1 MSPTTQDIV
10 VETLTSWAEARIH
23 DGAPPRR
30 NYRLVL
36 GDGGVAGRVAETL
49 AERSGRKAWFVVRS
63 SFAPDAVLLRNQRPA
78 ERPAGVEA
86 TTPLIYLVFWDEA
99 DDRHHQNAQSLRDL
113 ATVDTADVLGSDTEL
128 ALEAKMAAR
137 CLAAAEIWQGKAG
150 ETCRRQLGELWRV
163 VRDTIRT
170 GRGGREGTLPFV
182 DRLEAYAEWLLEATL
197 ADDAWASLAPAYRP
211 AALVRAWGEALPK
224 LHLFRLP
231 ALASVLGTC
240 VSAEPQAAR
249 KEDVAKWRS
258 RFRELLSENQ
268 AAAADFTALDEQ
280 IAGRTGSAEARL
292 KGELAGVPLSQDD
305 PDGARKALVRFCRG
319 DDADALG
326 EVEWLFYEER
336 NNRRSTSFGMKG
348 VLIAR
353 RSSTKVSPDVRAG
366 DALHDVLV
374 AACEGDADAQASA
387 AAAAFAEAL
396 RARVKGDGRHAAE
409 AAALIR
415 RLAAGESPEVPWAD
429 ASARTVLL
437 RVAQAPAR
445 DAGCLEQVADQWQKL
460 GDIESSSVDA
470 PDLLLGLARLCAR
483 VLAQRN
489 VTALGGNLLVLSSG
503 DAPRLELQL
512 DAWTDDQRQR
522 LATWLRDRV
531 LPAVIDEDPDEA
543 GADSEA
549 EDQELEVEV
558 ALRGAGGGLDRLGQ
572 VTVTWT
578 TLLVEATRESSR
590 LAAWAMSDPE
600 ARRFRGADLLAAL
613 AHQKPVGHLEP
624 VEAAFESYH
633 YALTQ
638 KPHAALAHVLGPAPR
653 EARGWVEAWSRALAP
668 LESGAVDQERRRKA
682 LEEERD
688 RAIEAEDLAGLKRIQ
703 AELKALDAA
712 PTAQLPS
719 QDAVRAL
726 LRVGTAEI
734 ESGGARRLVLLPHH
748 PLVLRQRLVAEELL
762 CACLHTMTS
771 GWPAEALADLS
782 GMLDGWAAPEP
793 QHLYGWWD
801 GDPLVFDEWI
811 AAYRLALFRPF
822 EVHDGADVA
831 RQGLREAGRV
841 LDRYTRLFPAAL
853 DRLSLR
859 VHADAEGRW
868 ALRLMD
874 QIARGD
880 GPDGLAADL
889 DVRVDVPASSFARES
904 WGAPERRAL
913 LELHDDGT
921 PPVIRLRALDATTAP
936 AHVAFVVG
944 ETVAALE
951 PHLDRMTPRPP
962 EGEVFAPSVLFEA
975 GRPEL
980 LEKAFFIADP
990 PDPLCRRVAIAVSY
1004 ARNEQVQVHV
1014 ERYGFDETRVRE
1026 PVRELHRGA
1035 HWLVL
1040 GSRRPLYRAVQAAG
1054 EEVATLLDFRTTWDA
1069 GRQLHVCV
1077 SISAGDMK
1085 RDLER
1090 LGGLL
1095 RSVLGKEIPGL
1106 AERLVERARRF
1117 APGFA
1122 INCAGAPSAN
1132 AVKGLLGLL
1141 LTAEKVRET
1150 RAGALVLALDQHQ
1163 LLLSRG
1169 RDESRGD
1176 ILSLW
1181 QEDDGGVA
1189 LAVAESKL
1197 TVGVASPADKV
1208 ATDARAQVKRS
1219 FERLRR
1225 LTAVHPLSPRV
1236 RAEVRA
1242 AITEHVHLAAAT
1254 RAEAEAARPLFDRIA
1269 SPACP
1274 LRLAL
1279 AAGEVHVWSL
1289 YDATAEQ
1296 KVVEEDCTVFV
1307 HGRSDTLA
1315 RLERMAR

>member
-10 VETLTSWAEARIH
+10 VEAVTRWAEARIH
-23 DGAPPRR
+23 DGSPPRR

-36 GDGGVAGRVAETL
+36 GDAGVAGRVAETL
-49 AERSGRKAWFVVRS
+49 AERSGPRAWFVVRS
-63 SFAPDAVLLRNQRPA
+63 SFAPDAVLLRNRPPA
-78 ERPAGVEA
+78 ERPTGVEA

-99 DDRHHQNAQSLRDL
+99 DDRHHQNSQSLRDL
-113 ATVDTADVLGSDTEL
+113 STVDTSDVLGAEIEL
-128 ALEAKMAAR
+128 ELEAKMAAR

-170 GRGGREGTLPFV
+170 GRGGRESTLPFV
-182 DRLEAYAEWLLEATL
+182 DRLEAYAEWLLDATL
-197 ADDAWASLAPAYRP
+197 ADDAWASLPPADRP
-211 AALVRAWGEALPK
+211 TALVRAWGEALPK

-231 ALASVLGTC
+231 ALASVLGAG
-240 VSAEPQAAR
+240 VSPEPEAAR
-249 KEDVAKWRS
+249 KEDVAKWLS

-292 KGELAGVPLSQDD
+292 KGELAGVPLAQSD
-305 PDGARKALVRFCRG
+305 PDGARSALVHFCRG
-319 DDADALG
+319 DDAEALG
-326 EVEWLFYEER
+326 KVEWLFYEKPKD
-336 NNRRSTSFGMKG
+336 RRSTSFGMKG

-353 RSSTKVSPDVRAG
+353 RSSAKVLPDVRAG
-366 DALHDVLV
+366 DALRDVLV
-374 AACEGDADAQASA
+374 AACKGDGDAEAS
-387 AAAAFAEAL
+387 AAAFAEAL

-409 AAALIR
+409 AASLIR
-415 RLAAGESPEVPWAD
+415 RLAAGEGPEVTWAD
-429 ASARTVLL
+429 ATARTVLL
-437 RVAQAPAR
+437 RVAQASTR
-445 DAGCLEQVADQWQKL
+445 DAGRLEQVADQWQKL
-460 GDIESSSVDA
+460 GDIESSAVEA

-489 VTALGGNLLVLSSG
+489 VTALGGNVLVLSAG
-503 DAPRLELQL
+503 DDQRLDLPL

-522 LATWLRDRV
+522 LAIWLRDCV
-531 LPAVIDEDPDEA
+531 LPAVIDEEADED
-543 GADSEA
+543 GADSEV
-549 EDQELEVEV
+549 EGQELEVEV
-558 ALRGAGGGLDRLGQ
+558 ALRGAGGGLDRLGH
-572 VTVTWT
+572 VTLTWT

-590 LAAWAMSDPE
+590 LAAWATSDPE
-600 ARRFRGADLLAAL
+600 ARRFRGADLLTAL

-633 YALTQ
+633 DALTQ
-638 KPHAALAHVLGPAPR
+638 KPHAALAHVLGPVPH
-653 EARGWVEAWSRALAP
+653 EARGWVEAWSKELAP
-668 LESGAVDQERRRKA
+668 LDSGAVDQERRRKA
-682 LEEERD
+682 LEKERD
-688 RAIEAEDLAGLKRIQ
+688 EAEDPASFKRIQ
-703 AELKALDAA
+703 AELRALDSTPA
-712 PTAQLPS
+712 AQLPS

-748 PLVLRQRLVAEELL
+748 PLVLRQRLVAEALL

-771 GWPAEALADLS
+771 GWPAEALADLIW
-782 GMLDGWAAPEP
+782 MLDGWAAPEP

-822 EVHDGADVA
+822 EVHDGADIA

-853 DRLSLR
+853 DRLALR
-859 VHADAEGRW
+859 VNADAEGRW
-868 ALRLMD
+868 ALRLVD

-889 DVRVDVPASSFARES
+889 DVRVDGPASSFARES
-904 WGAPERRAL
+904 WRAPERRAL
-913 LELHDDGT
+913 LELQDDGT
-921 PPVIRLRALDATTAP
+921 PPVIRLRALDTATAP

-951 PHLDRMTPRPP
+951 PQLDRVTPRPA

-1014 ERYGFDETRVRE
+1014 ERYSFDEMRVRE

-1040 GSRRPLYRAVQAAG
+1040 SSRRPMYRAVQAAG
-1054 EEVATLLDFRTTWDA
+1054 EEIATLLDFRTTWDA

-1077 SISAGDMK
+1077 SISAGDME

-1095 RSVLGKEIPGL
+1095 RSVLGKDIPGL
-1106 AERLVERARRF
+1106 GERLVGRARRL

-1122 INCAGAPSAN
+1122 INCAGAPSPN

-1141 LTAEKVRET
+1141 LTADKVRET
-1150 RAGALVLALDQHQ
+1150 RTAGALVLALDQHQ

-1197 TVGVASPADKV
+1197 TVGVASPSDKV
-1208 ATDARAQVKRS
+1208 VTDARAQVKRS
-1219 FERLRR
+1219 YERLRR

-1242 AITEHVHLAAAT
+1242 AITEHIHLAAAT

-1269 SPACP
+1269 SPVSP

-1279 AAGEVHVWSL
+1279 AEGEVHVWSL
-1289 YDATAEQ
+1289 DDATMDQ
-1296 KVVEEDCTVFV
+1296 KVVQEDCTVFV

-1315 RLERMAR
+1315 RLERIAR